1 MCSPL
6 HLGAKHGVTLGAPV
20 QLTLI
25 AVLYSKVDL
34 NVHLGI
40 KDLLAQSTP
49 VQMMGMNIHQMFLKF
64 IWLREQLHTSCTTI
78 FRGDTEVMG
87 HNVLLKLLLIWEL
100 QTAMLTR
107 QAGNTW

>member
-49 VQMMGMNIHQMFLKF
+49 EMGMKF
-64 IWLREQLHTSCTTI
+64 MTSSVNAVI
-78 FRGDTEVMG
+78 KIGSINQDNSEKVM
-87 HNVLLKLLLIWEL
+87 VRKLCYYLCIY
-100 QTAMLTR
+100 
-107 QAGNTW
+107 

>member
-49 VQMMGMNIHQMFLKF
+49 EIRMKF
-64 IWLREQLHTSCTTI
+64 MTSLVNAVI
-78 FRGDTEVMG
+78 KIGSINQDNTEKVM
-87 HNVLLKLLLIWEL
+87 VRKLCYYLCIY
-100 QTAMLTR
+100 
-107 QAGNTW
+107 

>member
-49 VQMMGMNIHQMFLKF
+49 EMKF
-64 IWLREQLHTSCTTI
+64 MISSVNAVIKIGSINQDNSEK
-78 FRGDTEVMG
+78 VM
-87 HNVLLKLLLIWEL
+87 VRKLCYYLCIY
-100 QTAMLTR
+100 
-107 QAGNTW
+107 

>member
-34 NVHLGI
+34 NVHLGV

-49 VQMMGMNIHQMFLKF
+49 EMGMKF
-64 IWLREQLHTSCTTI
+64 MTSSVNAVI
-78 FRGDTEVMG
+78 KIGSINQDNSEKVM
-87 HNVLLKLLLIWEL
+87 VQKLCYYLCIY
-100 QTAMLTR
+100 
-107 QAGNTW
+107 

>member
-49 VQMMGMNIHQMFLKF
+49 EMKF
-64 IWLREQLHTSCTTI
+64 MTSSVNAVI
-78 FRGDTEVMG
+78 KIGSINQDNSEKVM
-87 HNVLLKLLLIWEL
+87 VRILCYYLCIY
-100 QTAMLTR
+100 
-107 QAGNTW
+107 